1 MGISEDN
8 FKKLRKQF
16 KNGSDTFKGAKKTK
30 FFYEWELQ
38 KEDLTEKE
46 KF

>member
-16 KNGSDTFKGAKKTK
+16 KNGSDTFKGAKKNK
-30 FFYEWELQ
+30 VFL
-38 KEDLTEKE
+38 
-46 KF
+46 

>member
-1 MGISEDN
+1 MGAIHLKE
-8 FKKLRKQF
+8 L
-16 KNGSDTFKGAKKTK
+16 KKTK